1 MRRRLFCQ
9 SALRIK
15 SRTIIDGHVEND
27 QDVVNSTKDNVCQLI
42 ILPRCAVCLTF
53 RSAQSMLRWEI
64 AYHIDIYFILV
75 AEKFAKTPI

>member
-27 QDVVNSTKDNVCQLI
+27 QDVVNSTKDNQRVQFYSLI
-42 ILPRCAVCLTF
+42 SSIIEANLQISSVDA
-53 RSAQSMLRWEI
+53 SMGNCVS
-64 AYHIDIYFILV
+64 Y
-75 AEKFAKTPI
+75 